1 VARNVGTVQGV
12 GYSCA
17 GVQVRGPADRGV
29 SRMRMH
35 KLWIAAV
42 AILAVVLAAGCSS
55 SSSKDKTPTSA
66 PSDGAQPTAA
76 ATSSGGGSQATAAAT
91 SASNGASSGADVP
104 DIKEITQK
112 FAKATFHAS
121 YKVTGGGALGGG
133 EMQLYKQ
140 GQDRFRFDI
149 TATEN
154 GQEMSIIFIQNG
166 ATSAFC
172 LNDAGELAP
181 FLGVDAGSGVC
192 FKSNPDDPNNPVGD
206 LSTTF
211 SDIENADVTVLDT
224 STRKVAGRDTSCYRA
239 KDNAA
244 GDIQTIC
251 FDDAGAMMYVE
262 TEGADATTLEA
273 TDVKSSVD
281 DKSFDLPYEVKDFP
295 GFGG

>member
-1 VARNVGTVQGV
+1 M
-12 GYSCA
+12 
-17 GVQVRGPADRGV
+17 
-29 SRMRMH
+29 RMRRW
-35 KLWIAAV
+35 WITAV

-66 PSDGAQPTAA
+66 PSGGGAQPTAA
-76 ATSSGGGSQATAAAT
+76 ATS
-91 SASNGASSGADVP
+91 ASDGASSGADVP
-104 DIKEITQK
+104 DIMEITQK

-133 EMQLYKQ
+133 DMQLYKQ

-172 LNDAGELAP
+172 LDDAGELAP
-181 FLGVDAGSGVC
+181 LLGVDAGSGVC
-192 FKSNPDDPNNPVGD
+192 FQSNADDPNNPVGD

-211 SDIENADVTVLDT
+211 SDIENADVTVLET

-244 GDIQTIC
+244 GDISTIC
-251 FDDAGAMMYVE
+251 FDDAGAMLYVE
-262 TEGADATTLEA
+262 SEGADVTTLEA
-273 TDVKSSVD
+273 SDVESSVD

>member
-1 VARNVGTVQGV
+1 
-12 GYSCA
+12 
-17 GVQVRGPADRGV
+17 
-29 SRMRMH
+29 MRMQT
-35 KLWIAAV
+35 WWTAAV
-42 AILAVVLAAGCSS
+42 AILVVVLAAGCSS
-55 SSSKDKTPTSA
+55 SSSKDKTPASA
-66 PSDGAQPTAA
+66 SSS
-76 ATSSGGGSQATAAAT
+76 TSSGGAQATAAAT
-91 SASNGASSGADVP
+91 SNSGGTSSGGDVP

-133 EMQLYKQ
+133 DMQLYKE

-172 LNDAGELAP
+172 LTNAGDLAP
-181 FLGVDAGSGVC
+181 LLGVDAGSGVC

-211 SDIENADVTVLDT
+211 SDIENADVTVLGT

-244 GDIQTIC
+244 GDISTIC
-251 FDDAGAMMYVE
+251 FDDSGAMMYVE
-262 TEGADATTLEA
+262 SEGSDVTTLEA
-273 TDVKSSVD
+273 TDVQSSVD
-281 DKSFDLPYEVKDFP
+281 AKSFDLPYEVKDFP